1 MTPLTDLGVGA
12 AADAIR
18 RGETTSSALLEVCLA
33 RIAAT
38 NASLQAWVAVDD
50 SGASATALAR
60 DADLRAG
67 RPLGPLHGV
76 PLGIKDIIDVAGMT
90 TTAGAAA
97 FAHTRP
103 GRDARLVARLRAAGA
118 VIVGKTY
125 PTEFASK
132 DPAPTRNPW
141 STDRMPG
148 GSSSGSAAA
157 VAARQVP
164 GAIGTQT
171 VGSILRPAA
180 YCGVVGLKGAFGQ
193 VPLDG
198 VVPLAWSMDHAGPI
212 ARSVA
217 DAALLEGVLA
227 GTIVEPHAM
236 DRPKLAVSHELLDAA
251 EPALRAHLDALLV
264 QLTDAGATIV
274 EVTLPRPFAEVVAAT
289 RLVLEAEAAAYHES
303 MFAEHAADYGPGIA
317 ELISAGLAMRAS
329 ELVHAD
335 RVRVAFR
342 EGMTPFLG
350 AVDALLSP
358 VAPGPAPLRAEGTGD
373 FSLCAPWSL
382 IGVPSISIPSG
393 LDDTGLP
400 LAVQLVGGADRLG
413 PLLSAATW
421 IERVIDFQAR
431 PPEPTRPNL
440 EARDR

>member
-1 MTPLTDLGVGA
+1 LTPLTDLGVGA
-12 AADAIR
+12 SAEAIR
-18 RGETTSSALLEVCLA
+18 RGETTSSALVEACLA
-33 RIAAT
+33 RIGAT
-38 NASLQAWVAVDD
+38 DALLHAWVFIDD
-50 SGASATALAR
+50 AGASAAAHAR
-60 DADLRAG
+60 DGDRRAG

-97 FAHTRP
+97 FAHTQP
-103 GRDARLVARLRAAGA
+103 ERDATLVARLRAAGA

-125 PTEFASK
+125 PTQFASK

-141 STDRMPG
+141 SADHTPG
-148 GSSSGSAAA
+148 GSSSGSGAA

-180 YCGVVGLKGAFGQ
+180 YCGVVGLKGVFGQ

-212 ARSVA
+212 ARTVA

-227 GTIVEPHAM
+227 GANIEPVPI
-236 DRPKLAVSHELLDAA
+236 DRPRLAVSRDLLDAA
-251 EPALRAHLDALLV
+251 EPTLRAHLEAIIV
-264 QLTDAGATIV
+264 QLTNSGATIV
-274 EVTLPRPFAEVVAAT
+274 EVALPRSFGEVVTAT
-289 RLVLEAEAAAYHES
+289 RLVLEAEAAAFHES

-317 ELISAGLAMRAS
+317 ELITAGLARKAS
-329 ELVHAD
+329 ELVHAE
-335 RVRVAFR
+335 RLRNAFR
-342 EGMTPFLG
+342 AEMMPLLD

-393 LDDTGLP
+393 LDDAGLP
-400 LAVQLVGGADRLG
+400 LAVQLVGGPTRLG
-413 PLLSAATW
+413 SVLGAATW

-431 PPEPTRPNL
+431 PPEPINPNL
-440 EARDR
+440 EGR

>member
-1 MTPLTDLGVGA
+1 MTVLTDLGVGGA
-12 AADAIR
+12 AEAIS
-18 RGETTSSALLEVCLA
+18 RGDTTSSELVEACLA
-33 RIAAT
+33 RIASTDDA
-38 NASLQAWVAVDD
+38 LQAWVTVDEA
-50 SGASATALAR
+50 GAAAAARER
-60 DADLRAG
+60 DADVRAG
-67 RPLGPLHGV
+67 RAPGPLHGV

-103 GRDARLVARLRAAGA
+103 ERDATLVARLRAAGA

-141 STDRMPG
+141 SADNTPG

-180 YCGVVGLKGAFGQ
+180 YCGVVGLKGGFGE

-217 DAALLEGVLA
+217 DVALLEGVLA
-227 GTIVEPHAM
+227 GTVIQPVSI
-236 DRPKLAVSHELLDAA
+236 DRPTLAVSQELLDAA
-251 EPALRAHLDALLV
+251 TPALRAHLEAMIM
-264 QLTDAGATIV
+264 QLADAGATIV
-274 EVTLPRPFAEVVAAT
+274 EVALPRPFAEVVAAT
-289 RLVLEAEAAAYHES
+289 RLVLEAEAAAFHES
-303 MFAEHAADYGPGIA
+303 MFASHAAEYGPGIA
-317 ELISAGLAMRAS
+317 ELITAGLARKAS
-329 ELVHAD
+329 ELVHAE

-342 EGMTPFLG
+342 QEMTPLLD

-358 VAPGPAPLRAEGTGD
+358 VAPGPVPHRTEGTGD

-393 LDDTGLP
+393 LDEAGLP
-400 LAVQLVGGADRLG
+400 FATQLVGGQSRLG
-413 PLLSAATW
+413 RLLGVAAW
-421 IERVIDFQAR
+421 MERVIDFQTR
-431 PPEPTRPNL
+431 PPERINPNF
-440 EARDR
+440 EAG

>member
-1 MTPLTDLGVGA
+1 LTQLTDLGVGA

-18 RGETTSSALLEVCLA
+18 RGETTSSALLEACLA
-33 RIAAT
+33 RIAST
-38 NASLQAWVAVDD
+38 DASVQAWVTVDAT
-50 SGASATALAR
+50 GASAAALAR
-60 DADLRAG
+60 DGDLRAG
-67 RPLGPLHGV
+67 RPIGPLHGV
-76 PLGIKDIIDVAGMT
+76 PLGIKDIIDVAGLA
-90 TTAGAAA
+90 TTAGAHA

-103 GRDARLVARLRAAGA
+103 GRDATLVARLRAAGA
-118 VIVGKTY
+118 VIIGKTY
-125 PTEFASK
+125 ATQFAYK

-141 STDRMPG
+141 SADHTPG
-148 GSSSGSAAA
+148 GSSSGSGAA

-217 DAALLEGVLA
+217 DAALLQGVLV
-227 GTIVEPHAM
+227 GTVFDPVPI
-236 DRPKLAVSHELLDAA
+236 DRPRLAVSRELLDAA
-251 EPALRAHLDALLV
+251 EPTLRAHLEAV
-264 QLTDAGATIV
+264 NARLTDTGATIV
-274 EVTLPRPFAEVVAAT
+274 EVALPRPFGEVVGVT
-289 RLVLEAEAAAYHES
+289 RLVLEAEAGAFHEP

-317 ELISAGLAMRAS
+317 ELITAGLARRAS
-329 ELVHAD
+329 EFVHAE
-335 RVRVAFR
+335 RLRNAFR
-342 EGMTPFLG
+342 DEMVPLLD

-393 LDDTGLP
+393 LDDAGLP
-400 LAVQLVGGADRLG
+400 LAVQLVGGPDRPGRLLG
-413 PLLSAATW
+413 VATW

-431 PPEPTRPNL
+431 PPEPISPNVD
-440 EARDR
+440 AR